1 MARRRRSRGLEAIN
15 AEVAEAH
22 PGCQIGLTG
31 IPILER
37 EELQRSQFDVLLAI
51 AVAAVSCLVVMS
63 VGFRGVRHP
72 LLALA
77 MLAVAL
83 TWALGFTTAMI
94 GHLSVLSLAVV
105 MVLFALGLEFAIAYV
120 SRYLQLRR
128 DGWQLRAALME
139 ATASTG
145 TASLTAAVTTALAFL
160 CTLLADFSGVAELG
174 IIAAAG
180 IMLCALGTYFVLPA
194 LIALADERADS
205 SRLPHP
211 FEGKLLRR
219 GIGRLPLVTLGV
231 SVLAVLVIGAGIVKV
246 ERRHVAWRIRF
257 DANPLSLHARNSESV
272 RLEKRL
278 YEESSSPLLYAVSV
292 ADSERQMRELHAKF
306 AALPSVGHVESL
318 ALRLPA
324 GGASDSTR
332 QLLAE
337 YRSRL
342 SYFPSQLPPLRRS
355 DPAVIG
361 KAVEGFYQRIKKYPG
376 DESAE
381 RVIHATDTF
390 LDRFEKLTLEEQ
402 SRLLNQFQY
411 RLAADIFQRFAT
423 LRYAASDE
431 PIQADDLPNEL
442 VSRFVTPVDAEGK
455 RKWLLGDLSA
465 GEGLGRGDAAQ
476 VRGRRAKRRSE
487 RHGHADPQ
495 LRIGAADSPHV

>member
-1 MARRRRSRGLEAIN
+1 M
-15 AEVAEAH
+15 
-22 PGCQIGLTG
+22 
-31 IPILER
+31 
-37 EELQRSQFDVLLAI
+37 
-51 AVAAVSCLVVMS
+51 
-63 VGFRGVRHP
+63 
-72 LLALA
+72 
-77 MLAVAL
+77 
-83 TWALGFTTAMI
+83 
-94 GHLSVLSLAVV
+94 
-105 MVLFALGLEFAIAYV
+105 LFALGLEFAIAYV

-128 DGWQLRAALME
+128 DGWQLRPALME
-139 ATASTG
+139 ATAATG
-145 TASLTAAVTTALAFL
+145 TASMTAAVTTALAFL

-194 LIALADERADS
+194 LISLADERADP
-205 SRLPHP
+205 SRLPQP
-211 FEGKLLRR
+211 FEGNLLRR
-219 GIGRLPLVTLGV
+219 GIGRLPLATLGV
-231 SVLAVLVIGAGIVKV
+231 SVLVVLVIGAGIVKV
-246 ERRHVAWRIRF
+246 ERRHVASRIRF
-257 DANPLSLHARNSESV
+257 DANPLNLHAQNSESV

-324 GGASDSTR
+324 GAASDSTR

-381 RVIHATDTF
+381 RVIRRDRRRFSTGLKSSRSKISRGCSTSSSIAWPPTSSSGSRRCVTRPAT
-390 LDRFEKLTLEEQ
+390 
-402 SRLLNQFQY
+402 
-411 RLAADIFQRFAT
+411 
-423 LRYAASDE
+423 
-431 PIQADDLPNEL
+431 
-442 VSRFVTPVDAEGK
+442 SRFRPTIC
-455 RKWLLGDLSA
+455 RTSW
-465 GEGLGRGDAAQ
+465 
-476 VRGRRAKRRSE
+476 
-487 RHGHADPQ
+487 
-495 LRIGAADSPHV
+495 